1 MRFAGRLNYSLRF
14 GYVVLTATA
23 RALNFCGILR
33 QAPQAAKRLVRL
45 LSTMCWGPAMP
56 RIIAD
61 QNLSRTAAI

>member
-1 MRFAGRLNYSLRF
+1 
-14 GYVVLTATA
+14 
-23 RALNFCGILR
+23 LR